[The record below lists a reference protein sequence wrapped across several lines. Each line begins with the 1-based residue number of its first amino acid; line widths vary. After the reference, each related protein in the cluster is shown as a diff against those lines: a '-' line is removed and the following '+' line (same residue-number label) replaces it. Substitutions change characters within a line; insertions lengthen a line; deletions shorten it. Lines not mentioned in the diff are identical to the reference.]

1 MDWIETIVNGLLLG
15 GLYGLF
21 GLGLALVFGVM
32 RVVNLA
38 HGEFI
43 VLAAYAGTMLAA
55 MAPGVPPLLWVLP
68 VAVAAFGVGYA
79 LQALL
84 VNRAVRTGDPLT
96 PLLLTFGLAVVLRNL
111 MVETFGTDPRALDG
125 GQFTR
130 AGIDLF
136 GLRIGLFPLT
146 ALAIAAVM
154 FFALQWLL
162 TRTEWGRIVRAT
174 SDNFRIVRLM
184 GVEPNRVYN
193 TVMGLALAFT
203 AVAGIL
209 LALRTSF
216 TPYSGVERL
225 LIAFEV
231 VILGGLGSFWGAF
244 AGGMALGVAQ
254 LLGQKIDSNAG
265 SLYAHLLFFV
275 VLILRPTGLAGRGR

>member
-43 VLAAYAGTMLAA
+43 VLAAYAGTTLAA
-55 MAPGVPPLLWVLP
+55 MAPGVSPLLWVLP

-136 GLRIGLFPLT
+136 GLRIGIFPLA

-203 AVAGIL
+203 AVAGML

>member
-1 MDWIETIVNGLLLG
+1 MDWLQTIVNGLMLG

-43 VLAAYAGTMLAA
+43 VLAAYGGTTLAA
-55 MAPGVPPLLWVLP
+55 LLPGVSPLWWILP
-68 VAVAAFGVGYA
+68 VAVTAFGVGYA

-84 VNRAVRTGDPLT
+84 VNRAVRSGDPLT
-96 PLLLTFGLAVVLRNL
+96 PLMLSFGLAVVLRNL
-111 MVETFGTDPRALDG
+111 MVEVFGTNPQALDG
-125 GQFTR
+125 GAFTR
-130 AGIDLF
+130 AGFDLL
-136 GLRIGLFPLT
+136 GLRIALFPLAVL
-146 ALAIAAVM
+146 ALAAAM

-162 TRTEWGRIVRAT
+162 SRTEWGRIVRAT

-193 TVMGLALAFT
+193 TVMGLALAFA
-203 AVAGIL
+203 AVAGML

-216 TPYSGVERL
+216 TPYSGAERL
-225 LIAFEV
+225 LVAFEV

-254 LLGQKIDSNAG
+254 LLGQKFDSNAG
-265 SLYAHLLFFV
+265 SLYSHLLFFV
-275 VLILRPTGLAGRGR
+275 VLILWPTGLARRGR

>member
-1 MDWIETIVNGLLLG
+1 MDWIETIINGLLLG

-43 VLAAYAGTMLAA
+43 VLAAFGGTGLAA
-55 MAPGVPPLLWVLP
+55 LAPGVSPLVWVLP
-68 VAVAAFGVGYA
+68 VAVVAFGVGYA
-79 LQALL
+79 FQALL
-84 VNRAVRTGDPLT
+84 VNRTVRSGDPLT
-96 PLLLTFGLAVVLRNL
+96 PVLLTFGVAVVLRNL
-111 MVETFGTDPRALDG
+111 MVEILGTDPRALDG
-125 GQFTR
+125 GAFTR
-130 AGIDLF
+130 AGIDVL
-136 GLRIGLFPLT
+136 GVRIGVFPLT
-146 ALAIAAVM
+146 VLALVAAM

-162 TRTEWGRIVRAT
+162 ARTEWGRIVRAT

-193 TVMGLALAFT
+193 TVMGLALAF
-203 AVAGIL
+203 ASVAGML

-265 SLYAHLLFFV
+265 PLYAHLLFFL
-275 VLILRPTGLAGRGR
+275 VLILRPTGLAGRAR

>member
-1 MDWIETIVNGLLLG
+1 VDWLETIVNGLLLG

-43 VLAAYAGTMLAA
+43 VLAAFGGTALASLT
-55 MAPGVPPLLWVLP
+55 PGWSPLLWLLP
-68 VAVAAFGVGYA
+68 VALAAFGIGYA

-111 MVETFGTDPRALDG
+111 MVEVFGTDPRALDG
-125 GQFTR
+125 GAFTR
-130 AGIDLF
+130 AGIELF
-136 GLRIGLFPLT
+136 GLRVGLFPL
-146 ALAIAAVM
+146 AVLLLAAAM
-154 FFALQWLL
+154 FLGLQWLL
-162 TRTEWGRIVRAT
+162 QRTEWGRIVRAT

-184 GVEPNRVYN
+184 GVEPNRVYS
-193 TVMGLALAFT
+193 TVMGLALAFA
-203 AVAGIL
+203 AVAGML

-244 AGGMALGVAQ
+244 VGGMALGAAQ

-275 VLILRPTGLAGRGR
+275 VLMLKPTGLAGRAR